1 MSSLRGSGPAGAPGA
16 ALPADLETRVR
27 ELLAAGDG
35 GAAATRVIEA
45 LGPSVLGYLCR
56 LHGTDDGKDVYSS
69 WEVAVWK
76 SLPAFRFEAS
86 LRAWSYRLAWNV
98 AARFHGDPWRRRRE
112 RLATSAASRLP
123 AASPSS
129 RTGDRRGDLEELSD
143 GLDPEET
150 TLLMLRLQREMT
162 WEEISAVLSE
172 EGRPLKP
179 PALRK
184 RFQRIKDR
192 MARRARG
199 KGLLR

>member
-1 MSSLRGSGPAGAPGA
+1 MRSLRGSRPAGAPDGA
-16 ALPADLETRVR
+16 SPADLETQVR
-27 ELLAAGDG
+27 KLLAAGDD

-45 LGPSVLGYLCR
+45 LGPPVLGYLCKV
-56 LHGTDDGKDVYSS
+56 HGTDDGKDVFSS

-86 LRAWSYRLAWNV
+86 LRVWSYRLAWNA

-123 AASPSS
+123 DASSS
-129 RTGDRRGDLEELSD
+129 RQVGGRRGDLEELSD
-143 GLDPEET
+143 ELDPEET

-184 RFQRIKDR
+184 RYQRIKDR